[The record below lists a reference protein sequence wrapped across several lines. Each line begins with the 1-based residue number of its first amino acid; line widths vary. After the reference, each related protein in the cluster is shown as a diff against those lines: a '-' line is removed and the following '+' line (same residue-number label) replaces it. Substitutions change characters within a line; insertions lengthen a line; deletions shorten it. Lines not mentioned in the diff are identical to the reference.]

1 MPVVPRL
8 TPLDVATRVGYEEHF
23 ARSHGLD
30 YQLAYT
36 LDKQYALF
44 PGDDFCVEV
53 HISLRDGVSIVNQA
67 RI

>member
-1 MPVVPRL
+1 MLVVPRL
-8 TPLDVATRVGYEEHF
+8 TSLGVTTRLGYEEQSV
-23 ARSHGLD
+23 RSHGLD

-44 PGDDFCVEV
+44 PGYDFCVEV